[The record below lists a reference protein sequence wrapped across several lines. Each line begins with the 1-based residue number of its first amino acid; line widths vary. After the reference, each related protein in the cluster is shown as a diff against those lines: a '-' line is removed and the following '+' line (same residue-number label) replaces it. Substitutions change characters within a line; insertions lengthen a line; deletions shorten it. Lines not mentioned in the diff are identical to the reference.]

1 MNQQRKP
8 SKRQGPSAR
17 QSRAVKTA
25 STGSVVSAADSPAS
39 RGDGQAQV
47 TAVKTPPQKSP
58 SKDAQQRHGAQK
70 PASSGS
76 ASKAKPEADDD
87 DSVFDRIMEQ
97 AALPGRF
104 VTYVLVLILV
114 VVGWLWPKYVVD
126 PTSVGG
132 SVHDWITAAIS
143 VLLFLSFSTL
153 TILAYSLLFGG
164 PSETNKKFVAAVLS
178 RAGIGAT
185 FGALLGV
192 RLAPALLGQGPGT
205 GASFPGYLGDVG
217 DTITLLTLVLI
228 STLWPHSLGT
238 LMRTVTGA
246 PDRDPRVPDRLR
258 KWVVLAVVLVA
269 NYLGVMIAIAVYGG
283 LSRR

>member
-1 MNQQRKP
+1 VNQQRKP
-8 SKRQGPSAR
+8 RKRQGPSAR
-17 QSRAVKTA
+17 QSMEARTA
-25 STGSVVSAADSPAS
+25 PTGSVVSGADSPAS
-39 RGDGQAQV
+39 HSDGQAQAA
-47 TAVKTPPQKSP
+47 AVKTSPQKSP
-58 SKDAQQRHGAQK
+58 SKDAHQRHKAQK

-87 DSVFDRIMEQ
+87 DSVFNRVMEQ

-104 VTYVLVLILV
+104 FTYVLILILV
-114 VVGWLWPKYVVD
+114 VVGWRWPKYVVD

-164 PSETNKKFVAAVLS
+164 PSETNKKFLAAVLS

-192 RLAPALLGQGPGT
+192 RLAPALLGRGPGS
-205 GASFPGYLGDVG
+205 GVSFPG
-217 DTITLLTLVLI
+217 TSAMWATQ
-228 STLWPHSLGT
+228 SPC
-238 LMRTVTGA
+238 
-246 PDRDPRVPDRLR
+246 
-258 KWVVLAVVLVA
+258 
-269 NYLGVMIAIAVYGG
+269 
-283 LSRR
+283 

>member
-1 MNQQRKP
+1 
-8 SKRQGPSAR
+8 
-17 QSRAVKTA
+17 
-25 STGSVVSAADSPAS
+25 
-39 RGDGQAQV
+39 
-47 TAVKTPPQKSP
+47 
-58 SKDAQQRHGAQK
+58 
-70 PASSGS
+70 
-76 ASKAKPEADDD
+76 
-87 DSVFDRIMEQ
+87 MEQ